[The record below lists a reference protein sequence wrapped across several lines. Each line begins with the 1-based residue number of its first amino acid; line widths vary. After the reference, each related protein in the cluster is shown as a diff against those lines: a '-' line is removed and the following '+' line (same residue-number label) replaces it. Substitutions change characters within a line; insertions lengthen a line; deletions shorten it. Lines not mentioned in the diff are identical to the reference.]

1 LPPIKVGCDVE
12 AVSYCNSKKSP
23 AFDAVGVVA
32 VFVVVSVSN
41 TYAARESFV
50 ERGVDDFL
58 RMADSKC
65 DRTVVLPEPDSPLY
79 IIRLFPH

>member
-1 LPPIKVGCDVE
+1 VD
-12 AVSYCNSKKSP
+12 AVSYCNSKNRP

-32 VFVVVSVSN
+32 VFVVVRVSN

-58 RMADSKC
+58 SRDDNKC
-65 DRTVVLPEPDSPLY
+65 DRTVVLPEPDSPL
-79 IIRLFPH
+79 